1 MHLAALILGYA
12 ARLWETP
19 GTLLLTYILTLPAV
33 FNSWSGQIS
42 ALFSQ

>member
-12 ARLWETP
+12 ARLWEIP
-19 GTLLLTYILTLPAV
+19 GTLLLPFILTLPAV
-33 FNSWSGQIS
+33 FNSLNGQIS